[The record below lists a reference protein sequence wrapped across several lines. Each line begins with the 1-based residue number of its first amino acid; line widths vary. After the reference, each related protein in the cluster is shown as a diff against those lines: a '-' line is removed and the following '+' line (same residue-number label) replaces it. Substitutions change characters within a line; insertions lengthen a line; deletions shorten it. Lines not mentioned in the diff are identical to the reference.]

1 MTGVSESS
9 FSFVSYNH
17 PPPGQRAGG
26 THPTGM
32 HSCYFSDLTFS
43 TFPLVRFC
51 IFFLVFLKVFFSFSF
66 SCFFYPFVVI
76 QSTFPLP

>member
-17 PPPGQRAGG
+17 PPPGQCAGG

-32 HSCYFSDLTFS
+32 HSCFYRNPQLRMKMRRNALILPFFQHNNTNLTGNSF
-43 TFPLVRFC
+43 TCELTLVYC
-51 IFFLVFLKVFFSFSF
+51 VLH
-66 SCFFYPFVVI
+66 
-76 QSTFPLP
+76 